1 MLSYSSIFSDLFL
14 LFLISKASSGRF
26 LCSEEWRL
34 KTFCENRTCVGTVRR
49 CVCTIQSQF
58 SFFQTCYLEY
68 KIDRQSFAKRLMT
81 PKRFIR
87 WPSKILLLHIF
98 TASLGKYQTCCQA
111 TNSKNNFWQVESI
124 YQDIVFCFLWVG
136 GRGGG
141 GRTKSFF
148 RYWIGRVL
156 WHSIP
161 NDDFL
166 KKYTWSRC
174 KYKLIIYRQRSQYFT
189 NNMQRHQC
197 DLSQQVTFGHGGTK

>member
-81 PKRFIR
+81 PKRFVR

-98 TASLGKYQTCCQA
+98 TVSLGKYQTCRQA
-111 TNSKNNFWQVESI
+111 TNSKNNFWQVASI
-124 YQDIVFCFLWVG
+124 DQDIVFLFLVG
-136 GRGGG
+136 GGTGRG
-141 GRTKSFF
+141 RA
-148 RYWIGRVL
+148 
-156 WHSIP
+156 
-161 NDDFL
+161 NE
-166 KKYTWSRC
+166 
-174 KYKLIIYRQRSQYFT
+174 KLFPILNR
-189 NNMQRHQC
+189 
-197 DLSQQVTFGHGGTK
+197 

>member
-81 PKRFIR
+81 PKRFVR

-98 TASLGKYQTCCQA
+98 TVSLGKYQTCRQA
-111 TNSKNNFWQVESI
+111 TNSKNNFWQVASI
-124 YQDIVFCFLWVG
+124 DQDIVFLFLVG
-136 GRGGG
+136 GGTGGV

-148 RYWIGRVL
+148 RYWMGRVL

-166 KKYTWSRC
+166 KITLGVDANINW
-174 KYKLIIYRQRSQYFT
+174 
-189 NNMQRHQC
+189 
-197 DLSQQVTFGHGGTK
+197 